1 MISNLKSYF
10 AGVGAYVA
18 CLLPAMLPIFQP
30 ALDGVTIIRLT
41 AAAVMACMAVAI
53 VRLTGFEQKIGDPGA
68 KLTQGLLGIGIC
80 AGLYAALAP
89 VSEPQ
94 IVLMSLLWIAIG
106 LTKLTPNF
114 VLALMTLYLGIY
126 LNAFTMT
133 MLDVHGVRHATAVYT
148 LVVSLV
154 LGAFMYMRARTYEA
168 SRQEKAALQDTNQ
181 RQAEEL
187 EDAEAR
193 IQALTKQD
201 MDTIA
206 LKFPFFKEELH
217 RCRDRADGEG
227 NIFSIGLVA
236 IDHIEALNQRYGET
250 VMKQIA
256 RDVVERIT
264 GVTGKMGLEE
274 AGDGGFHPVGRV
286 GEGLF
291 GIILPRANLKG
302 AQACAQ
308 QIHNAIEF
316 QAIRTMAGLV
326 NLTVTIGLAEY
337 YPGESVDEL
346 MQLVGRSLEKAR
358 LHDMH
363 EEQSITRP
371 PRGPKPAPVKA
382 ATGVHDL
389 RILHE
394 KEYEAQLH

>member
-1 MISNLKSYF
+1 M
-10 AGVGAYVA
+10 
-18 CLLPAMLPIFQP
+18 
-30 ALDGVTIIRLT
+30 D
-41 AAAVMACMAVAI
+41 
-53 VRLTGFEQKIGDPGA
+53 
-68 KLTQGLLGIGIC
+68 
-80 AGLYAALAP
+80 
-89 VSEPQ
+89 
-94 IVLMSLLWIAIG
+94 
-106 LTKLTPNF
+106 
-114 VLALMTLYLGIY
+114 
-126 LNAFTMT
+126 
-133 MLDVHGVRHATAVYT
+133 
-148 LVVSLV
+148 
-154 LGAFMYMRARTYEA
+154 
-168 SRQEKAALQDTNQ
+168 
-181 RQAEEL
+181 
-187 EDAEAR
+187 AR

-206 LKFPFFKEELH
+206 LKYPFFKEELH
-217 RCRDRADGEG
+217 RCRDSADSEG
-227 NIFSIGLVA
+227 NIFSVGLVA
-236 IDHIEALNQRYGET
+236 IDHVDALGRRYGET

-256 RDVVERIT
+256 REVVERIT

-326 NLTVTIGLAEY
+326 NLTITIGIAEY
-337 YPGESVDEL
+337 SPGESVDEL

-358 LHDMH
+358 LHDAH
-363 EEQSITRP
+363 ELQSITRP
-371 PRGPKPAPVKA
+371 PHAPKPAPVKA

-394 KEYEAQLH
+394 KEYDSQLH

>member
-1 MISNLKSYF
+1 MINLKSYF

-30 ALDGVTIIRLT
+30 PLDGATIVRLT
-41 AAAVMACMAVAI
+41 AAAVMGCMLVAI
-53 VRLTGFEQKIGDPGA
+53 VLLTGFQEKINDPDA
-68 KLTQGLLGIGIC
+68 KLTQGLLGIGVC
-80 AGLYAALAP
+80 AGLYAALVP

-94 IVLMSLLWIAIG
+94 IVLMSLLWVAIG

-126 LNAFTMT
+126 LNAFTPA
-133 MLDVHGVRHATAVYT
+133 MLDVHGARHSTAVYT

-154 LGAFMYMRARTYEA
+154 LGTFMYLRSRTYEA
-168 SRQEKAALQDTNQ
+168 SRHEKSALQDTNL

-187 EDAEAR
+187 QDAEAR
-193 IQALTKQD
+193 ILALTKQD

-206 LKFPFFKEELH
+206 LKYPFFKEELH
-217 RCRDRADGEG
+217 RCRDRADNEG
-227 NIFSIGLVA
+227 NIFSVGLVA
-236 IDHIEALNQRYGET
+236 IDHIDALNQRYGEM
-250 VMKQIA
+250 VMKQLT
-256 RDVVERIT
+256 REVVDRIT

-291 GIILPRANLKG
+291 GIIMPRANLKG
-302 AQACAQ
+302 AQAYAQ
-308 QIHNAIEF
+308 QVHNTIEF
-316 QAIRTMAGLV
+316 QAFRTMAGLV

-363 EEQSITRP
+363 ELQSITRP